1 MKMADYSRY
10 KTETLKKMKVAAWE
24 KYQALTLAP
33 SGNWGDGMRLSKLP
47 SQKSWERARERYY
60 AIQAELERRRK
71 EAG

>member
-10 KTETLKKMKVAAWE
+10 KTETLKKMEVAAWE

-33 SGNWGDGMRLSKLP
+33 SGNWGDGMRLSKP

>member
-10 KTETLKKMKVAAWE
+10 KTETLKKMEVAAWE
-24 KYQALTLAP
+24 KYWALTLAP